1 MKVLLCAVLVALMF
15 PAGALAG
22 SDGKRKSPP
31 KPPEKVKLCHCW
43 QNGDWKD
50 EATITVDKRSVR
62 SHLAHGDH
70 LGKCKPKPPPEPEP
84 GPPGP
89 PGEPGEPGEPGAPGE
104 PGDDGTPGAPGSN
117 GAPGPAGP
125 PGPPGP
131 QGPAGP
137 AGPQG
142 PPGEPPPLRT
152 SRRTVNVTLPEEFGN
167 PRFVVAYVAGDRRLL
182 PVRNG
187 KVLIDFR
194 GLQAPSTGKIVAVAI
209 YGRKVGNRPRPR
221 LTRIYA
227 IGTSQGIAY
236 VNVGPRPGDD

>member
-1 MKVLLCAVLVALMF
+1 MKVLVVAVLL
-15 PAGALAG
+15 ALAG
-22 SDGKRKSPP
+22 PASAQAGGDGGKPP
-31 KPPEKVKLCHCW
+31 KPEKKVKLCHKW
-43 QNGDWKD
+43 TNGSWSESK
-50 EATITVDKRSVR
+50 TITVAKSAVR
-62 SHLAHGDH
+62 AHLAHGDY
-70 LGKCKPKPPPEPEP
+70 LGKCKPPPPPEPEPEP

-89 PGEPGEPGEPGAPGE
+89 PGEPGTPGE
-104 PGDDGTPGAPGSN
+104 PGDDGTPGTPGAN

-142 PPGEPPPLRT
+142 PQGEPPPLRS
-152 SRRTVNVTLPEEFGN
+152 SRRTLLITLPEEFGD

-182 PVRNG
+182 RVRPDG
-187 KVLIDFR
+187 KVFIDLR
-194 GLQAPSTGKIVAVAI
+194 GIQAPSTGKIVAVAI

-236 VNVGPRPGDD
+236 VNVGPRPGDE